1 MKKLDTT
8 LEQFKSEN
16 PRTYKICK
24 DLISWM
30 FSEAYGAPQS
40 EERLDEIV
48 FNGFD
53 GINVNCLYAIEK
65 ALEELEKLKMEQYF

>member
-16 PRTYKICK
+16 PCTYKLCR
-24 DLISWM
+24 DFISWM
-30 FSEAYGAPQS
+30 FAEAS
-40 EERLDEIV
+40 EERVDEIV

-53 GINVNCLYAIEK
+53 GINVHCLYAIEK
-65 ALEELEKLKMEQYF
+65 ALEEREKLKLEQYL